1 MCEDG
6 DEFDGIE
13 RERIPHLYLL
23 FILEAEG
30 LAVENEG
37 SVLNLKEL
45 RLGRQYEKLT
55 KVT

>member
-45 RLGRQYEKLT
+45 GLGRQYEKLT